1 MDLIIII
8 SVVSLLLLGALFVV
22 PKSQNKGSSINI
34 CSSIPM
40 IITIYA
46 ERIGSLTT
54 SVL

>member
-8 SVVSLLLLGALFVV
+8 SVVVLLVLGALFVI
-22 PKSQNKGSSINI
+22 PKSQNKGSSISI
-34 CSSIPM
+34 CSSM